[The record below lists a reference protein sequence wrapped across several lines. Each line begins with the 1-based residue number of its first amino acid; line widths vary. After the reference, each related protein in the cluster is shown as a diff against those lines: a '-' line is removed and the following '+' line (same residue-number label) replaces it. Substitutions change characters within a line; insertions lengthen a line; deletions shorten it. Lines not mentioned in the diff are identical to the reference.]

1 MCVDCTILKDC
12 LVDKGREGKGKG
24 MLKEKLKTILAGI
37 LITTIILFALFM
49 WVINGIAEK
58 NTEIIERNIVQKYT
72 SYENIV
78 DEYNDNEKARIEIYK
93 ESPEG
98 KFVKITKDDLS
109 VRFYI
114 DKNMNYKKL

>member
-1 MCVDCTILKDC
+1 
-12 LVDKGREGKGKG
+12 
-24 MLKEKLKTILAGI
+24 
-37 LITTIILFALFM
+37 M

-58 NTEIIERNIVQKYT
+58 NTEIIEQNIVQKYT

-93 ESPEG
+93 ESPDG